1 MKNNSLS
8 STDNYKSLIEENE
21 TVLFL
26 KYVGLIHE
34 LFECVSENI
43 NIKNN
48 EYSKHILIKG
58 IKNTLYIYTFL
69 LLYTKNLELTVYH
82 TQKSILYYVEFM
94 GQLGEDNHNF
104 LKLSSKDAT
113 MFVYKKTIFDVNNE
127 YKQQYIETQDTKYKL
142 SILKQ
147 YTSIYNNIVIQVVL
161 NNDIK
166 TCNISELQKILYIK
180 IYKIVEVLIQLPL
193 SCKNNSE
200 MYLSKLLKINSFVD
214 DINANYNINLVNS
227 CYIHLL
233 ELLIKKGLKIDLDN
247 ISIMTKLTDS
257 NAVNKLTNVSLCKV
271 VNYLLS

>member
-1 MKNNSLS
+1 MKNNSLN
-8 STDNYKSLIEENE
+8 STDNYKSVIEENE

-147 YTSIYNNIVIQVVL
+147 YISIYNNIVIQVVL
-161 NNDIK
+161 NNDINR
-166 TCNISELQKILYIK
+166 CNISELQKILYIK

-214 DINANYNINLVNS
+214 DINANYNITLVNT

-247 ISIMTKLTDS
+247 ISIMTKLSDT

>member
-1 MKNNSLS
+1 MKNNSLN

-161 NNDIK
+161 NNDINR
-166 TCNISELQKILYIK
+166 CNISELQKILYIK

>member
-1 MKNNSLS
+1 MKNNSLN

>member
-200 MYLSKLLKINSFVD
+200 VYLSKLLKINSFVD

-247 ISIMTKLTDS
+247 ISIITKLTDS